1 MHYFIHVW
9 PRALSEKRAMQ
20 ARAEIREFSDIDL
33 QANPKVGQ
41 GNRVSMWLVRN
52 NDGTHDYDFQHAK
65 ARKAIAIVE
74 NLLEA

>member
-1 MHYFIHVW
+1 MDYFIHVW

-41 GNRVSMWLVRN
+41 GNRVNMWLVRS
-52 NDGTHDYDFQHAK
+52 NDGTHDCDFQHDK